1 MNVEIQ
7 ICSLIVV
14 LLLSTLYFKNRRL
27 QLYKGQLFVGVLLIS
42 IINLSLDIISLLSI
56 HFRDYFTL
64 PVTELVCKAYL
75 VVLMLETWMA
85 MCYTTCDLMTERQ
98 HRRFC
103 RRLFAATLVF
113 GAVAMLQNI
122 GIYDEQGVV
131 YTYGPAVYV
140 TYFYALIMLPAI
152 ILCTFIYK
160 KRMNRNRCTGLRY
173 WITALVVAAIIQF
186 VYNDLLLVGFA
197 TSLGIIVLFVS
208 LENPEL
214 QLDRQYGCFNG
225 TALSEYLNQLLE
237 RGEQFVI
244 CDISLDNVSILKNKS
259 ADIAKIRRL
268 GNKVLAKNP
277 DVLVFNN
284 LDMNII
290 LIAKDIN
297 AIRRLLK
304 DYVKYFSGMS
314 PGGMESMISIMP
326 RGNQINSVDDLL
338 KLFSYCRNQKSMSI
352 SNNVLFVTEK
362 DVKEFHLIDGMKSEI
377 TTALVEDRVEIFLQP
392 IYDIKT
398 GKYSAAEVLVR
409 IRKQNGEYL
418 MPSAFIP
425 VAEANGM
432 IIELGKRVVDKTCS
446 FLADGK
452 AVALGLETVEINLSI
467 LQCEQPDLLEDVL
480 AVIARHGI
488 EPNYLCM
495 EVTETASIRSKKLIL
510 SNMESF
516 KNIGIRFALD
526 DFGSGQS
533 NFTYLADMPFDILK
547 LDMNL
552 IKSYQVSER
561 ARHVIQAVERMAHE
575 MGLSV
580 VAEGVETKEEFDN
593 MRKCG
598 VDSIQGFYFSKPL
611 PVYEFMDFIRRH
623 NSP

>member
-14 LLLSTLYFKNRRL
+14 LLLSALYFKNRRL

-42 IINLSLDIISLLSI
+42 IINLSLDIISLLFI

-64 PVTELVCKAYL
+64 PVTEQICKAYL

-103 RRLFAATLVF
+103 RRLFAVTLVF
-113 GAVAMLQNI
+113 GAVAMFQNI

-186 VYNDLLLVGFA
+186 VYNNLLLVGFA

-377 TTALVEDRVEIFLQP
+377 STALAEDRVEIFLQP

-452 AVALGLETVEINLSI
+452 AVALGLNTVEINLSI

>member
-103 RRLFAATLVF
+103 RRLFTATLVF

-392 IYDIKT
+392 IYDINT

-452 AVALGLETVEINLSI
+452 AVALGLNTVEINLSI

-510 SNMESF
+510 NNMESF

>member
-14 LLLSTLYFKNRRL
+14 LLLSALYFKNRRL

-42 IINLSLDIISLLSI
+42 IINLSLDIISLLCI
-56 HFRDYFTL
+56 HYRDYFTL
-64 PVTELVCKAYL
+64 PVTELICEAYL

-186 VYNDLLLVGFA
+186 VYNNLLLVGFA

-268 GNKVLAKNP
+268 GNKVLGKNP

-377 TTALVEDRVEIFLQP
+377 TAALAEDRVEIFLQP
-392 IYDIKT
+392 IYDIKA
-398 GKYSAAEVLVR
+398 GKYLAAEVLVR

-452 AVALGLETVEINLSI
+452 AVALGLKTVEINLSI

-480 AVIARHGI
+480 SVIARHGI

-516 KNIGIRFALD
+516 RNIGIRFALD

-611 PVYEFMDFIRRH
+611 PV
-623 NSP
+623 

>member
-1 MNVEIQ
+1 M
-7 ICSLIVV
+7 
-14 LLLSTLYFKNRRL
+14 
-27 QLYKGQLFVGVLLIS
+27 
-42 IINLSLDIISLLSI
+42 
-56 HFRDYFTL
+56 
-64 PVTELVCKAYL
+64 
-75 VVLMLETWMA
+75 
-85 MCYTTCDLMTERQ
+85 
-98 HRRFC
+98 
-103 RRLFAATLVF
+103 
-113 GAVAMLQNI
+113 
-122 GIYDEQGVV
+122 
-131 YTYGPAVYV
+131 
-140 TYFYALIMLPAI
+140 
-152 ILCTFIYK
+152 
-160 KRMNRNRCTGLRY
+160 
-173 WITALVVAAIIQF
+173 
-186 VYNDLLLVGFA
+186 
-197 TSLGIIVLFVS
+197 
-208 LENPEL
+208 
-214 QLDRQYGCFNG
+214 
-225 TALSEYLNQLLE
+225 
-237 RGEQFVI
+237 
-244 CDISLDNVSILKNKS
+244 
-259 ADIAKIRRL
+259 
-268 GNKVLAKNP
+268 
-277 DVLVFNN
+277 
-284 LDMNII
+284 
-290 LIAKDIN
+290 
-297 AIRRLLK
+297 
-304 DYVKYFSGMS
+304 
-314 PGGMESMISIMP
+314 
-326 RGNQINSVDDLL
+326 
-338 KLFSYCRNQKSMSI
+338 
-352 SNNVLFVTEK
+352 
-362 DVKEFHLIDGMKSEI
+362 
-377 TTALVEDRVEIFLQP
+377 
-392 IYDIKT
+392 
-398 GKYSAAEVLVR
+398 R

-510 SNMESF
+510 NNMESF

-611 PVYEFMDFIRRH
+611 PVFEFMNFIRKH

>member
-14 LLLSTLYFKNRRL
+14 LLLAALYFKNRRL
-27 QLYKGQLFVGVLLIS
+27 RLYKGQLFVGVLSIS
-42 IINLSLDIISLLSI
+42 IVNLSLDIVSVLCI
-56 HFRDYFTL
+56 HYRDYFTL
-64 PVTELVCKAYL
+64 TVTELVCKAYL
-75 VVLMLETWMA
+75 VVLILETWIA
-85 MCYTTCDLMTERQ
+85 MCYTTCDLMPERQ

-103 RRLFAATLVF
+103 RRLFAVTLVF
-113 GAVAMLQNI
+113 CAVSMLLNI
-122 GIYDEQGVV
+122 GIYDVQGVI

-160 KRMNRNRCTGLRY
+160 KRMNRHRCTGLRY
-173 WITALVVAAIIQF
+173 WITALVVAALIQF
-186 VYNDLLLVGFA
+186 IYNELLLVGFA
-197 TSLGIIVLFVS
+197 TSVGIIVLFVS

-237 RGEQFVI
+237 RGEKFVI
-244 CDISLDNVSILKNKS
+244 CEISLDNVSILKNKS
-259 ADIAKIRRL
+259 ADIVKIRRL
-268 GNKVLAKNP
+268 GNKVLIKNP

-284 LDMNII
+284 LDMNLI

-297 AIRRLLK
+297 AIRRILK

-326 RGNQINSVDDLL
+326 RGNLVNSVDDLL
-338 KLFSYCRNQKSMSI
+338 KLFSYCRSQKGAAI

-362 DVKEFHLIDGMKSEI
+362 DVKEFHLIDGMRSEI
-377 TTALVEDRVEIFLQP
+377 NAALAEDRVEIFLQP
-392 IYDIKT
+392 IYNIKT
-398 GKYSAAEVLVR
+398 GKYSAAESLVR

-418 MPSAFIP
+418 MPNVFIP

-452 AVALGLETVEINLSI
+452 AVALGLETIEINLSI
-467 LQCEQPDLLEDVL
+467 LQCEKPDLLEDVL
-480 AVIARHGI
+480 AIIASHGI

-547 LDMNL
+547 LDINL

-561 ARHVIQAVERMAHE
+561 ARYVIQAVERMAHE

-611 PVYEFMDFIRRH
+611 PVYEFMDFIQRH

>member
-452 AVALGLETVEINLSI
+452 AVALGLNTVEINLSI

-510 SNMESF
+510 NNMESF

>member
-14 LLLSTLYFKNRRL
+14 VLLSALYFKNRRL
-27 QLYKGQLFVGVLLIS
+27 KLYKGQMFVGILIMS
-42 IINLSLDIISLLSI
+42 IVNLSLDIGSLVCI
-56 HFRDYFTL
+56 HYRDNFGM
-64 PVTELVCKAYL
+64 PVTELVCKLYL
-75 VVLMLETWMA
+75 VVLMLEMWMA
-85 MCYTTCDLMTERQ
+85 MCYTTCDLMTEKC

-103 RRLFAATLVF
+103 RDLCGLTLIF
-113 GAVAMLQNI
+113 GAVAMFQSI
-122 GIYDEQGVV
+122 GIHDAEGVV
-131 YTYGPAVYV
+131 YTFGPAVYV
-140 TYFYALIMLPAI
+140 TYFYAFLMLPAI
-152 ILCTFIYK
+152 IICTVVYK
-160 KRMNRNRCTGLRY
+160 KKMNRHRSTGLRY
-173 WITALVVAAIIQF
+173 WLGALLVAALIQF

-225 TALSEYLNQLLE
+225 TALAEYLNQSLE
-237 RGEQFVI
+237 REEKFAL
-244 CDISLDNVSILKNKS
+244 CDIALDNVSIIKNKTV
-259 ADIAKIRRL
+259 DIVQIRKMA
-268 GNKVLAKNP
+268 NKLMSKNP
-277 DVLVFNN
+277 NVLVFNN

-297 AIRRLLK
+297 DIRRILQ
-304 DYVKYFSGMS
+304 DYVKYFGDMS

-326 RGNQINSVDDLL
+326 RGNLINSVDDLL
-338 KLFSYCRNQKSMSI
+338 KLFSYCRKEKSASI
-352 SNNVLFVTEK
+352 SNNVLFVTDK
-362 DVKEFHLIDGMKSEI
+362 DVKEFHLIDSMRSEI
-377 TTALVEDRVEIFLQP
+377 TAALNEDRVEIFLQP
-392 IYDIKT
+392 IYEIKT
-398 GKYSAAEVLVR
+398 GKYTAAESLVR
-409 IRKQNGEYL
+409 IRKPDGEYL
-418 MPSAFIP
+418 MPNLFIP

-432 IIELGKRVVDKTCS
+432 IIDLGKRVVDKTCS

-452 AVALGLETVEINLSI
+452 AVALGLDTIEINLSI
-467 LQCEQPDLLEDVL
+467 LQCEKPDLLEDVL

-488 EPNYLCM
+488 EPGLICM
-495 EVTETASIRSKKLIL
+495 EVTETASIHSKKLIL
-510 SNMESF
+510 SNMENF

-561 ARHVIQAVERMAHE
+561 AHHVIQAVERMAHE
-575 MGLSV
+575 LGLSV
-580 VAEGVETKEEFDN
+580 VAEGVETEEEFDN

-611 PVYEFMDFIRRH
+611 PVSEFMAFIRKH
-623 NSP
+623 NG

>member
-14 LLLSTLYFKNRRL
+14 LLLSALYFKNRRL

-42 IINLSLDIISLLSI
+42 IINLSLDIISLLCI
-56 HFRDYFTL
+56 HYRDYFTL
-64 PVTELVCKAYL
+64 PVTELICKAYL

-186 VYNDLLLVGFA
+186 VYNNLLLVGFA

-268 GNKVLAKNP
+268 GNKVLGKNP

-314 PGGMESMISIMP
+314 PRGMESMISIMP

-377 TTALVEDRVEIFLQP
+377 ITALVEDRVEIFLQP

-552 IKSYQVSER
+552 TKSYQVSER

>member
-14 LLLSTLYFKNRRL
+14 LLLSALYFKNRRL

-42 IINLSLDIISLLSI
+42 IINLSLDIISLLCI
-56 HFRDYFTL
+56 HYRDYFTL
-64 PVTELVCKAYL
+64 PVTELICKAYL

-186 VYNDLLLVGFA
+186 VYNNLLLVGFA

-268 GNKVLAKNP
+268 GNKVLRKNP

-338 KLFSYCRNQKSMSI
+338 KLFSYCRSQKSASI

-377 TTALVEDRVEIFLQP
+377 STALVEDRVEIFLQP
-392 IYDIKT
+392 IYDIKA
-398 GKYSAAEVLVR
+398 GKYLAAEVLVR

-452 AVALGLETVEINLSI
+452 AVALGLKTVEINLSI

-516 KNIGIRFALD
+516 RNIGIRFALD

-552 IKSYQVSER
+552 TKSYQVSER

>member
-103 RRLFAATLVF
+103 RRLFTATLVF

-452 AVALGLETVEINLSI
+452 AVALGLNTVEINLSI

-510 SNMESF
+510 NNMESF

>member
-377 TTALVEDRVEIFLQP
+377 TAALVEDRVEIFLQP

-452 AVALGLETVEINLSI
+452 AVALGLNTVEINLSI

>member
-1 MNVEIQ
+1 V
-7 ICSLIVV
+7 S
-14 LLLSTLYFKNRRL
+14 
-27 QLYKGQLFVGVLLIS
+27 
-42 IINLSLDIISLLSI
+42 
-56 HFRDYFTL
+56 
-64 PVTELVCKAYL
+64 VTELICKVYL

-85 MCYTTCDLMTERQ
+85 MCYTTCDLMPERR
-98 HRRFC
+98 HRRLC
-103 RRLFAATLVF
+103 RQLFATTFVF
-113 GAVAMLQNI
+113 GAVAMLQDI
-122 GIYDEQGVV
+122 GIYDAGGVV
-131 YTYGPAVYV
+131 YTFGPAVYV

-152 ILCTFIYK
+152 LLCTFIYK
-160 KRMNRNRCTGLRY
+160 KKMNRHRCTGLRY
-173 WITALVVAAIIQF
+173 WISALVVAALIQF

-197 TSLGIIVLFVS
+197 TSVGIIVLFVS

-225 TALSEYLNQLLE
+225 TALSEYLNQILE
-237 RGEQFVI
+237 RGEKFAL
-244 CDISLDNVSILKNKS
+244 CDIALDNVSILKNKS
-259 ADIAKIRRL
+259 ADIVKIRKL
-268 GNKVLAKNP
+268 ANKVMGKNP

-290 LIAKDIN
+290 LISKDIS
-297 AIRRLLK
+297 AIRRILK
-304 DYVKYFSGMS
+304 DYVKYFSVMS
-314 PGGMESMISIMP
+314 PVGMESMISIMP
-326 RGNQINSVDDLL
+326 RGDQITSVDDLL
-338 KLFSYCRNQKSMSI
+338 KLFNYCRNQKSAFI

-362 DVKEFHLIDGMKSEI
+362 DVNEFHLIDGMRSEI
-377 TTALVEDRVEIFLQP
+377 TAALAEDRVEIFLQP
-392 IYDIKT
+392 IYNIKT
-398 GKYSAAEVLVR
+398 GKYDAAESLVR
-409 IRKQNGEYL
+409 IRKHDGEYL
-418 MPSAFIP
+418 MPSVFIP

-432 IIELGKRVVDKTCS
+432 IIDLGKRVVDKTCS
-446 FLADGK
+446 FLGDGK
-452 AVALGLETVEINLSI
+452 AVDLGLKTIEINLSI
-467 LQCEQPDLLEDVL
+467 LQCEKPDLLEDVL

-495 EVTETASIRSKKLIL
+495 EVTETASIHSKKLIL
-510 SNMESF
+510 NNMESF

-580 VAEGVETKEEFDN
+580 VAEGVETEEEFDN
-593 MRKCG
+593 MRRCG

-611 PVYEFMDFIRRH
+611 PVSEFMEFIQKH
-623 NSP
+623 NRG

>member
-14 LLLSTLYFKNRRL
+14 LLLSALYFKNRRL

-42 IINLSLDIISLLSI
+42 IINLSLDIISLLCI
-56 HFRDYFTL
+56 HYRDYFTL
-64 PVTELVCKAYL
+64 PVTELICKAYL
-75 VVLMLETWMA
+75 VVLILETWMA

-186 VYNDLLLVGFA
+186 VYNNLLLVGFA

-268 GNKVLAKNP
+268 GNKVLGKNP

-314 PGGMESMISIMP
+314 PRGMESMISIMP
-326 RGNQINSVDDLL
+326 RGNLVNSVDDLL

-377 TTALVEDRVEIFLQP
+377 ITALVEDRVEIFLQP

>member
-14 LLLSTLYFKNRRL
+14 LLLSALYFKNRRL

-42 IINLSLDIISLLSI
+42 IINLSLDIISLLCI
-56 HFRDYFTL
+56 HYRDYFTL
-64 PVTELVCKAYL
+64 PVTELICKAYL

-186 VYNDLLLVGFA
+186 VYNNLLLVGFA

-510 SNMESF
+510 GNMESF

-580 VAEGVETKEEFDN
+580 VAEGVETKEEFDS

-598 VDSIQGFYFSKPL
+598 VDFIQGFYFSKPL
-611 PVYEFMDFIRRH
+611 PVFEFMNFIRKH
-623 NSP
+623 NSS

>member
-510 SNMESF
+510 NNMESF

-611 PVYEFMDFIRRH
+611 PVFEFMNFIRKH

>member
-14 LLLSTLYFKNRRL
+14 LLLSALYFKNRRL

-42 IINLSLDIISLLSI
+42 IVNLSLDIFSLLCI
-56 HFRDYFTL
+56 HYRDYFTL

-75 VVLMLETWMA
+75 LVLMLETWMA

-186 VYNDLLLVGFA
+186 VYNNLLLVGFA

-377 TTALVEDRVEIFLQP
+377 ITALVEDRVEIFLQP

-452 AVALGLETVEINLSI
+452 AVALGLKTVEINLSI

-561 ARHVIQAVERMAHE
+561 ACHVIQAVERMAHE

>member
-14 LLLSTLYFKNRRL
+14 MLLSALYFKNRRL
-27 QLYKGQLFVGVLLIS
+27 KLYKGQLFVGVLLIS
-42 IINLSLDIISLLSI
+42 IVNLSLDIVSLLCI
-56 HFRDYFTL
+56 HYRDSFAVS
-64 PVTELVCKAYL
+64 VTELICKVYL

-85 MCYTTCDLMTERQ
+85 MCYTTCDLMPERR
-98 HRRFC
+98 HRRLC
-103 RRLFAATLVF
+103 RQLFATTFVF
-113 GAVAMLQNI
+113 GAVAMLQDI
-122 GIYDEQGVV
+122 GIYDAGGVV
-131 YTYGPAVYV
+131 YTFGPAVYV
-140 TYFYALIMLPAI
+140 TYFYAFIMLPAI
-152 ILCTFIYK
+152 LLCTFIYK
-160 KRMNRNRCTGLRY
+160 KKMNRHRCTGLRY
-173 WITALVVAAIIQF
+173 WISALVVAALIQF

-197 TSLGIIVLFVS
+197 TSVGIIVLFVS

-225 TALSEYLNQLLE
+225 TALSEYLNQILE
-237 RGEQFVI
+237 RGEKFAL
-244 CDISLDNVSILKNKS
+244 CDIALDNVSILKNKS
-259 ADIAKIRRL
+259 ADIVKIRKL
-268 GNKVLAKNP
+268 ANKVMGKNP

-290 LIAKDIN
+290 LISKDIS
-297 AIRRLLK
+297 AIRRILK
-304 DYVKYFSGMS
+304 DYVKYFSVMS
-314 PGGMESMISIMP
+314 PVGMESMISIMP
-326 RGNQINSVDDLL
+326 RGDQITSVDDLL
-338 KLFSYCRNQKSMSI
+338 KLFNYCRNQKSAFI

-362 DVKEFHLIDGMKSEI
+362 DVNEFHLIDGMRSEI
-377 TTALVEDRVEIFLQP
+377 TAALAEDRVEIFLQP
-392 IYDIKT
+392 IYNIKT
-398 GKYSAAEVLVR
+398 GKYDAAESLVR
-409 IRKQNGEYL
+409 IRKHDGEYL
-418 MPSAFIP
+418 MPSVFIP

-432 IIELGKRVVDKTCS
+432 IIDLGKRVVDKTCS
-446 FLADGK
+446 FLGDGK
-452 AVALGLETVEINLSI
+452 AVDLGLKTIEINLSI
-467 LQCEQPDLLEDVL
+467 LQCEKPDLLEDVL

-495 EVTETASIRSKKLIL
+495 EVTETASIHSKKLIL
-510 SNMESF
+510 NNMESF

-580 VAEGVETKEEFDN
+580 VAEGVETEEEFDN
-593 MRKCG
+593 MRRCG

-611 PVYEFMDFIRRH
+611 PVSEFMEFIQKH
-623 NSP
+623 NRG

>member
-27 QLYKGQLFVGVLLIS
+27 RLYKGQLFVGVLLIS

-377 TTALVEDRVEIFLQP
+377 TAALAEDRVEIFLQP
-392 IYDIKT
+392 IYDIKA

-452 AVALGLETVEINLSI
+452 AVALGLKTVEINLSI

-510 SNMESF
+510 NNMESF